1 MLGCDARRSTLS
13 CAVWCLLVDCI
24 LEVVPQFQG
33 EQSRPSPRRMGPW
46 MYVDLKYAKSSSMG
60 SPSGMELLKL
70 SNTFSTPSGGT
81 KARTVLHLL
90 QWVHNPV
97 RVWEGPFQLP
107 TPYSQNGYPP
117 TSLPLRYGRDWENF
131 IFLILTLIIW
141 KVQVSLT
148 LILRKFLPS
157 LVGIFGRPQIWPQST
172 MASIHGGLSPP
183 GLSPPGLNS
192 PGFNP
197 AVTDLN
203 WQKQEK
209 LSFSQENW

>member
-1 MLGCDARRSTLS
+1 MWFNLGSWKWFHSSRGNRAGL
-13 CAVWCLLVDCI
+13 LLVGWVPGCMQTWSMPKAHQCLP
-24 LEVVPQFQG
+24 LEW
-33 EQSRPSPRRMGPW
+33 SC
-46 MYVDLKYAKSSSMG
+46 SSSQTH
-60 SPSGMELLKL
+60 S
-70 SNTFSTPSGGT
+70 
-81 KARTVLHLL
+81 LHLL
-90 QWVHNPV
+90 VEQRLGQWCTSYNEYTTLLECERDHSSS
-97 RVWEGPFQLP
+97 QHL
-107 TPYSQNGYPP
+107 SQNGYPP
-117 TSLPLRYGRDWENF
+117 TALPLRYGRDWENF